1 MYSSKNFIW
10 KIIIVINIA
19 IICFIYTE
27 YILAEKEHRVFGV
40 TYMTMNNPFYKIINN
55 EILKVVEEHNDVLVT
70 LDPELDIDKQ
80 NRQIY
85 DLVERKV
92 DGIFVNPI
100 DFQKISPALEY
111 AKKEGIPVIIVDSQV
126 QNKELVDCTVVSDNY
141 NAGVQCA
148 RAMMARMDRA
158 DIFLLKHTTAQ
169 SAKDRIDG
177 FVDTIKNNDNYKIV
191 NESECEGQLEKAM
204 PAVQKMLEET
214 PDVDVIMALN
224 DPSALGAIAALES
237 KQRSDVV
244 VYGVD
249 GTPDMKSLF
258 RYNPLA
264 AGTVAQSPIS
274 IGRIAGKKMYEILDG
289 ENVEKDVIVPVF
301 FINKDNL
308 NEYDEKGWQ

>member
-214 PDVDVIMALN
+214 PNVDVIMALN

-289 ENVEKDVIVPVF
+289 ENMEKDVIVPVF

>member
-1 MYSSKNFIW
+1 MRSNKSFIW
-10 KIIIVINIA
+10 KIIIVLNIA
-19 IICFIYTE
+19 IICFIYMQ
-27 YILAEKEHRVFGV
+27 YIVADREHKVFGV

-55 EILKVVEEHNDVLVT
+55 EILKIVEEHNDVLIT
-70 LDPELDIDKQ
+70 LDPALDIEKQ
-80 NRQIY
+80 NEQIY
-85 DLVERKV
+85 DLVEKRV

-111 AKKEGIPVIIVDSQV
+111 AKKKGIPVIIVDSQI
-126 QNKELVDCTVVSDNY
+126 QNKELVNCTVVSDNY

-148 RAMMARMDRA
+148 TAMMNRLDKAN
-158 DIFLLKHTTAQ
+158 IFLLKHTTAK
-169 SAKDRIDG
+169 SAEDRIKG
-177 FVDTIKNNDNYKIV
+177 FTDTIKGNDNYKII

-204 PAVQKMLEET
+204 PATQKMLEET

-237 KQRSDVV
+237 KQRYDVL

-258 RYNPLA
+258 KYNPMA

-274 IGRIAGKKMYEILDG
+274 IGKIAGEKMYDIISG
-289 ENVEKDVIVPVF
+289 ENVEKEVIVPVF

-308 NEYDEKGWQ
+308 NKYDEKGWQ

>member
-1 MYSSKNFIW
+1 MRNSKNFIW
-10 KIIIVINIA
+10 KIIIVINIC
-19 IICFIYTE
+19 IICFIYMD
-27 YILAEKEHRVFGV
+27 YILAEKEHKVFGV

-55 EILKVVEEHNDVLVT
+55 EILKVVEEHNDILIT

-80 NRQIY
+80 NQQIY
-85 DLVERKV
+85 DLVKRKV

-100 DFQKISPALEY
+100 DFQKIKPALEY
-111 AKKEGIPVIIVDSQV
+111 AKKEGIPIIIVDSQV

-148 RAMMARMDRA
+148 RAMMERKDKAN
-158 DIFLLKHTTAQ
+158 IFLLKHTTAQ

-177 FVDTIKNNDNYKIV
+177 FVDTIKNNENYKVI

-204 PAVQKMLEET
+204 PAVQEMLEET
-214 PDVDVIMALN
+214 PNVDVIMALN

-237 KQRSDVV
+237 KQRNDVL

-258 RYNPLA
+258 KYNSSA

-274 IGRIAGKKMYEILDG
+274 IGKIAGEKMYEILSDK
-289 ENVEKDVIVPVF
+289 NVEKDVIVPVF
-301 FINKDNL
+301 FINIDNL
-308 NEYDEKGWQ
+308 NEFDEKGWQ

>member
-1 MYSSKNFIW
+1 M
-10 KIIIVINIA
+10 
-19 IICFIYTE
+19 
-27 YILAEKEHRVFGV
+27 
-40 TYMTMNNPFYKIINN
+40 
-55 EILKVVEEHNDVLVT
+55 
-70 LDPELDIDKQ
+70 
-80 NRQIY
+80 
-85 DLVERKV
+85 

-111 AKKEGIPVIIVDSQV
+111 AKEKGIPVIIVDSQV

-148 RAMMARMDRA
+148 KDMMARRNSA
-158 DIFLLKHTTAQ
+158 NIFLLKHTTAQ

-177 FVDTIKNNDNYKIV
+177 FVDMIKNNDNYKII

-214 PDVDVIMALN
+214 PNVNVIMALN
-224 DPSALGAIAALES
+224 DPSALGAIAALEFS
-237 KQRSDVV
+237 QRDDVL

-258 RYNPLA
+258 RYNSLA

-274 IGRIAGKKMYEILDG
+274 IGNIAGNKMYEILAG
-289 ENVEKDVIVPVF
+289 KNVEKDVIVPVF
-301 FINKDNL
+301 FINKDNF
-308 NEYDEKGWQ
+308 NKYDEKGWQ

>member
-1 MYSSKNFIW
+1 MYGNKNFIW
-10 KIIIVINIA
+10 KIIITINIA
-19 IICFIYTE
+19 LICFIYTE
-27 YILAEKEHRVFGV
+27 YILAEKEHKVFGV

-55 EILKVVEEHNDVLVT
+55 EILKVIEKHNDMLIT
-70 LDPELDIDKQ
+70 LDPELDIEKQ
-80 NRQIY
+80 NEQIY
-85 DLVERKV
+85 ALVEQNV

-111 AKKEGIPVIIVDSQV
+111 AKEKGIPVIIVDSQV

-148 RAMMARMDRA
+148 KDMMARRNSA
-158 DIFLLKHTTAQ
+158 NIFLLKHTTAQ

-177 FVDTIKNNDNYKIV
+177 FVDMIKNNDNYKII

-214 PDVDVIMALN
+214 PNVNVIMALN
-224 DPSALGAIAALES
+224 DPSALGAIAALEFS
-237 KQRSDVV
+237 QRDDVL

-258 RYNPLA
+258 RYNSLA

-274 IGRIAGKKMYEILDG
+274 IGNIAGNKMYEILAG
-289 ENVEKDVIVPVF
+289 KNVEKDVIVPVF
-301 FINKDNL
+301 FINKDNF
-308 NEYDEKGWQ
+308 NKYDEKGWQ

>member
-214 PDVDVIMALN
+214 PNVDVIMALN

>member
-148 RAMMARMDRA
+148 RAMMTRMDRA

-214 PDVDVIMALN
+214 PNVDVIMALN

-237 KQRSDVV
+237 KQRNDVV

>member
-214 PDVDVIMALN
+214 PNVDVIMALN

-237 KQRSDVV
+237 KQRNDVV

>member
-1 MYSSKNFIW
+1 MYGNKNFIW
-10 KIIIVINIA
+10 KIIITINIA
-19 IICFIYTE
+19 LICFIYTE
-27 YILAEKEHRVFGV
+27 YILAEKEHKVFGV

-55 EILKVVEEHNDVLVT
+55 EILKVIEKHNDMLIT
-70 LDPELDIDKQ
+70 LDPELDIEKQ
-80 NRQIY
+80 NEQIY
-85 DLVERKV
+85 ALVEQNV

-111 AKKEGIPVIIVDSQV
+111 AKEKGIPVIIVDSQV

-148 RAMMARMDRA
+148 KDMMARRNSA
-158 DIFLLKHTTAQ
+158 NIFLLKHTTAQ

-177 FVDTIKNNDNYKIV
+177 FVDMIKNNDNYKII
-191 NESECEGQLEKAM
+191 NESECEGQLEKSM

-214 PDVDVIMALN
+214 PNVNVIMALN
-224 DPSALGAIAALES
+224 DPSALGAIAALEFS
-237 KQRSDVV
+237 QRDDVL

-258 RYNPLA
+258 RYNSLA

-274 IGRIAGKKMYEILDG
+274 IGNIAGNKMYEILAG
-289 ENVEKDVIVPVF
+289 KNVEKDVIVPVF
-301 FINKDNL
+301 FINKDNF
-308 NEYDEKGWQ
+308 NKYDEKGWQ

>member
-1 MYSSKNFIW
+1 MYGNKNFIW
-10 KIIIVINIA
+10 KIIITINIA
-19 IICFIYTE
+19 LICFIYTE
-27 YILAEKEHRVFGV
+27 YILAEKEHKVFGV

-55 EILKVVEEHNDVLVT
+55 EILKVIEKHNDMLIT
-70 LDPELDIDKQ
+70 LDPELDIEKQ
-80 NRQIY
+80 NEQIY
-85 DLVERKV
+85 ALVEQNV

-111 AKKEGIPVIIVDSQV
+111 AKEKGIPVIIVDSQV

-148 RAMMARMDRA
+148 KDMMARRNSA
-158 DIFLLKHTTAQ
+158 NIFLLKHTTAQ

-177 FVDTIKNNDNYKIV
+177 FVDMIKNNDNYKII

-204 PAVQKMLEET
+204 PAVQRMLEET
-214 PDVDVIMALN
+214 PQVNVIMALN
-224 DPSALGAIAALES
+224 DPSALGAIAALEFS
-237 KQRSDVV
+237 QRDDVL

-258 RYNPLA
+258 RYNSLA

-274 IGRIAGKKMYEILDG
+274 IGNIAGNKMYEILAG
-289 ENVEKDVIVPVF
+289 KNVEKDVIVPVF
-301 FINKDNL
+301 FINKDNF
-308 NEYDEKGWQ
+308 NKYDEKGWQ

>member
-158 DIFLLKHTTAQ
+158 NIFLLKHTTAQ

-214 PDVDVIMALN
+214 PNVDVIMALN